1 MLREY
6 GYTPNKKYHALPRSL
21 TEGYICVLLRVW
33 VRRSTPRL
41 ISEIRSAWIS
51 FPVMSLLS
59 VDLEH
64 SHGSMT
70 ICGLGSVIRW
80 AFKNVLY
87 PVSVLVLTSYWTWVP
102 LWSPQHGLLFYQ
114 SLLDLNVYSPLESCI
129 DRDDSQDFGQG
140 WGLNLK
146 NVSSDICFV
155 C

>member
-41 ISEIRSAWIS
+41 VSEIRSAWIS

-64 SHGSMT
+64 SHRSMT
-70 ICGLGSVIRW
+70 ICGLGSVICW

-87 PVSVLVLTSYWTWVP
+87 PVSVLVLTSYWTWVQ
-102 LWSPQHGLLFYQ
+102 LWSPQHGLEWACYFTNDCLVLMFTLPW
-114 SLLDLNVYSPLESCI
+114 SLVLTEMIPRILAKDGV
-129 DRDDSQDFGQG
+129 
-140 WGLNLK
+140 
-146 NVSSDICFV
+146 
-155 C
+155 